1 LKTHKLVGLLGAL
14 SSITGIHA
22 MAQTNPPP
30 EAYLSTDKV
39 PAFYARHVG
48 PVSVLSVRPD
58 VAMLTVDGV
67 NLAINYGENGIIV
80 VDAGPVGSAERVLAA
95 IRQVSPAPIRYIVN
109 TSTDKDRIGGN
120 EGIAN
125 AGMSFT
131 AGTLGEATPIIAH
144 KNALLRML
152 AEPGQ
157 NYPAAALPSG
167 IFTRKYRNFNLNGQA
182 IQVIWEPHAHTDGD
196 VVVFMRG
203 SDVVVTGEIFDPTRF
218 PRIDLEHGGSIQG
231 EIDALNEILNG
242 MTVGATPLTEKPGET
257 LIIPARGPLS
267 NKDDL
272 VNYRDM
278 VTIVRDR
285 IEDGIRR
292 KQTLEQIHAADP
304 LQGFRTRY
312 AESPESAR
320 KFVVTVY
327 QSLLKQMKSGERR
340 K

>member
-1 LKTHKLVGLLGAL
+1 MGVL
-14 SSITGIHA
+14 SSVAGVHA
-22 MAQTNPPP
+22 LAQTNPSPD
-30 EAYLSTDKV
+30 AYIATDKV

-48 PVSVLSVRPD
+48 SVSVLSVRPD
-58 VAMLTVDGV
+58 VAMLTVDGL
-67 NLAINYGENGIIV
+67 NLAINYGADGIIV
-80 VDAGPVGSAERVLAA
+80 VDSGPVGSTERILEA
-95 IRQVSPAPIRYIVN
+95 IRQVSTAPIRYIVN
-109 TSTDKDRIGGN
+109 TSTDKDRTGGN

-125 AGMSFT
+125 AGKSFT
-131 AGTLGEATPIIAH
+131 SGTLGEATPVIAH

-167 IFTRKYRNFNLNGQA
+167 IFTRKYRNFYLNGQA

-196 VVVFMRG
+196 VAVLMRG
-203 SDVVVTGEIFDPTRF
+203 SDVVVTGEIYDPTRF
-218 PRIDLEHGGSIQG
+218 PVIDLEHGGSIQG

-242 MTVGATPLTEKPGET
+242 MAVGATPLTEKPGET

-285 IEDGIRR
+285 VEDGIKR
-292 KQTLEQIHAADP
+292 KQTLEQIQAADP
-304 LQGFRTRY
+304 LQGFRGRY
-312 AESPESAR
+312 AESPESAH
-320 KFVVTVY
+320 KFVVSVY
-327 QSLLKQMKSGERR
+327 QSLLKQQKTGEHR